1 MIEIP
6 AYVNGRLEPVEKLEA
21 HELGLR
27 HLAVSVFILNGNRL
41 LLQQRA
47 LGKYHTPGL
56 WANTCCTHP
65 KWNEDML
72 ACAVRRLEEEV
83 GLTDIPLRSRDQLEY
98 RADVGNG
105 LIEHELVTVFV
116 GHANSDQLMPTPN
129 PDEVK
134 ALRWVD
140 LEDLRREVEETPEQF
155 TPWLRIY
162 MRDHFSQIFGGLR
175 SASLSLA
182 PQSRSVG

>member
-6 AYVNGRLEPVEKLEA
+6 AYVNGRLKPVEKLEA

-27 HLAVSVFILNGNRL
+27 HLAVSVFILNGARL

-47 LGKYHTPGL
+47 MGKYHTPGL

-65 KWNEDML
+65 QWNEDM
-72 ACAVRRLEEEV
+72 ADCAARRLEEEV
-83 GLTDIPLRSRDQLEY
+83 GLTGIPLRSRDQLEY

-105 LIEHELVTVFV
+105 LVEHELVTVFV
-116 GHANSDQLMPTPN
+116 GHAGPDKLSPKPN
-129 PDEVK
+129 PDEVM

-140 LEDLRREVEETPEQF
+140 LDELRQEVEKTPEQF

-162 MRDHFSQIFGGLR
+162 LRDHYAQIFGDVR
-175 SASLSLA
+175 SASLALA
-182 PQSRSVG
+182 PQISSVG